1 MLSKKLHCRSCSWQ
15 TTSGREDLISR
26 LQLVGLLR
34 RDNDPED
41 EIILALLEDA
51 AARMTCPSCKS
62 IGLVASDSEETET
75 EWDDDWQAA
84 VLCNHCRKPIP
95 PERVEALPGVKQC
108 VECQGM
114 EETGTLPEEPDFCPR
129 CGSLVE
135 IRVSQS
141 GGITRYKQFC
151 TSGCRI

>member
-1 MLSKKLHCRSCSWQ
+1 MISKKLQCRSCSWQ
-15 TTSGREDLISR
+15 TTSGRDDLISR
-26 LQLVGLLR
+26 LRLVGLLR
-34 RDNDPED
+34 RDKEPEK

-62 IGLVASDSEETET
+62 IGLSVSEADEED
-75 EWDDDWQAA
+75 WDDWQAA
-84 VLCNHCRKPIP
+84 VLCIHCRKPIP
-95 PERVEALPGVKQC
+95 PERVEALPGVKTC

-129 CGSLVE
+129 CGALVE
-135 IRVSQS
+135 LRVSRS
-141 GGITRYKQFC
+141 GGITRYKRFC